1 MGNCASSRKT
11 FSRAEPEHAAVLA
24 RIRDAQQ
31 KYLDENI
38 EGEDDSSDSDS
49 TSDTEEDDDRRR
61 TLSDDTEHAEKLIK
75 KAKSNDDGKIHFER
89 RGRYYS
95 VLDKTDRKARQVDP
109 QDYDYPF
116 QNLVLEGGGNKGIAY
131 CGAVRTLEELGLWPK
146 IRRLAG
152 SSAGAMTASLLAVGY
167 DSYQIEE
174 FLSQDL
180 SQVFLDHKCGYCS
193 LLPNLLT
200 GFGWNPGNRIYKW
213 FGEKLHE
220 RCGNAD
226 ITFKEVMEKFD
237 RELCVVVTNLNQM
250 STEYCHPKTTP
261 DMAVRLAVRMS
272 MSIPALFS
280 ATKYTNHGQTDVFV
294 DGGVLCNYPIH
305 CFDGWWLSMK
315 PEDSFLKR
323 LQPLDHLP
331 RLLDRNE
338 RFGSFNEETLGF
350 LLFADN
356 EREVFRYQ
364 VETMRHGA
372 QLQDLPNTKLAREKL
387 RKKKLQDKTD
397 REHRR
402 LVKAVNA
409 FLRVLEKHNE
419 DNNDSIDRAELE
431 AALKDEKEFKRKHRL
446 HLFGDVDSDTILEY
460 LDRDRNGQ
468 ISFQEL
474 LFFMEETG
482 INIQLRFLGYQRRE
496 VNNFF
501 TFLNTLQS
509 TLLTNVK
516 KLFVEERDI
525 QRTVG
530 INTGHV
536 DTSDFVLE
544 DADRSFLVERGR
556 RACEA
561 FLKYYAAVKDLQART
576 PPANGVPPTTTPTS
590 PTETDGAAANQNE
603 ANNATEA
610 ADVTDRATGNG
621 HSQGVVEG
629 GGGGEQ
635 EEEGG
640 DSFSTTPP
648 VLRWNG
654 IGANMGSGGLLPF
667 AEDSGRD
674 RLSSEVFEMVVTD
687 EKSPF
692 LRPEEGET

>member
-1 MGNCASSRKT
+1 MR
-11 FSRAEPEHAAVLA
+11 
-24 RIRDAQQ
+24 
-31 KYLDENI
+31 
-38 EGEDDSSDSDS
+38 
-49 TSDTEEDDDRRR
+49 
-61 TLSDDTEHAEKLIK
+61 
-75 KAKSNDDGKIHFER
+75 
-89 RGRYYS
+89 
-95 VLDKTDRKARQVDP
+95 
-109 QDYDYPF
+109 
-116 QNLVLEGGGNKGIAY
+116 
-131 CGAVRTLEELGLWPK
+131 
-146 IRRLAG
+146 
-152 SSAGAMTASLLAVGY
+152 
-167 DSYQIEE
+167 
-174 FLSQDL
+174 FLSHDL
-180 SQVFLDHKCGYCS
+180 SEVFIYHKCGYCS

-200 GFGWNPGNRIYKW
+200 GFGWNPGNKIYNW
-213 FGEKLHE
+213 FGEKLQE
-220 RCGNAD
+220 KCGNPD
-226 ITFKEVMEKFD
+226 ITFKEVMVQFD

-305 CFDGWWLSMK
+305 CFDGWWLSMI

-338 RFGSFNEETLGF
+338 RFGSYNDKTLGF
-350 LLFADN
+350 LLFADNERKVFRYQFADN

-364 VETMRHGA
+364 VETMRHGT

-387 RKKKLQDKTD
+387 RKRKLQDKTD

-402 LVKAVNA
+402 LVMAVNA

-419 DNNDSIDRAELE
+419 DNNDTIDRAELE

-446 HLFGDVDSDTILEY
+446 HLFGDVDSDTILQY
-460 LDRDRNGQ
+460 LDRDGNGQ

-474 LFFMEETG
+474 VFFMEETG

-544 DADRSFLVERGR
+544 DADRTFLVERGR
-556 RACEA
+556 LACEA

-576 PPANGVPPTTTPTS
+576 PANGMAPNNTDTPPPANENDCDKQRAEV
-590 PTETDGAAANQNE
+590 D
-603 ANNATEA
+603 ANNHGGGTE
-610 ADVTDRATGNG
+610 NG
-621 HSQGVVEG
+621 HSPGLG
-629 GGGGEQ
+629 GGV
-635 EEEGG
+635 EEGEG
-640 DSFSTTPP
+640 EEGCTPP
-648 VLRWNG
+648 AVRKWNG
-654 IGANMGSGGLLPF
+654 VGRGSGMLLPF
-667 AEDSGRD
+667 ADDGGGD
-674 RLSSEVFEMVVTD
+674 RLSSEVFEMVLTD
-687 EKSPF
+687 EKSP
-692 LRPEEGET
+692 LGKRSMQRNGSSSTS